1 MVCHRVGISLV
12 INFGSG
18 SLGVYTYAPLR
29 WTKNRNSL
37 VTQTAR
43 GPHGPTP
50 SHRCCTDQVEGS
62 VAVGE
67 MVKPERSLRE
77 KRVPWNSRAQ
87 MQRCPLPFAT
97 WIGLVSP

>member
-1 MVCHRVGISLV
+1 MVCHKQGISLV
-12 INFGSG
+12 MSLGCA
-18 SLGVYTYAPLR
+18 SLGVYAYAPLR
-29 WTKNRNSL
+29 CTKKRNSL

-43 GPHGPTP
+43 GPQGPTP
-50 SHRCCTDQVEGS
+50 SHRCCTDQVDGS

-67 MVKPERSLRE
+67 MVKPERSFSE

-87 MQRCPLPFAT
+87 IQRCPLPFAT